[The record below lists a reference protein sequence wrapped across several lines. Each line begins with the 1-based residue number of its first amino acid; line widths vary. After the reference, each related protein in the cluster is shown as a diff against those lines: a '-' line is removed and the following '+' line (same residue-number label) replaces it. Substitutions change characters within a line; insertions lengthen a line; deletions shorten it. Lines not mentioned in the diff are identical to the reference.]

1 MKHLYVIALFCL
13 TSLLLPAQ
21 TLPGTGLMCADD
33 RYVKVPL
40 LPSYTGVKFDEIPI
54 KISMKKYA
62 PVPGDQGAL
71 GTCVGWAAGYHAL
84 TMLRAISTNQTDRSV
99 ITKKANSA
107 AFVYNQIKIS
117 EADCQRGAYM
127 EDALALLKDKGD
139 CLEESFNYTKADC
152 LSKPIPKLIAE
163 AAMYRIQD
171 FAAVFETD
179 ENGKEKVNK
188 ICKVL
193 AQKIPIVVGVGVTKS
208 FLSIAPGATRWNAGA
223 EEQVESYHAMVVT
236 GYDNVEKRFELL
248 NSFGPGW
255 GNGGFISISYSDFE
269 RLCRYAYV
277 LLMEENKQKV
287 DFLTAGTD
295 ASALPSVQAEENN
308 LLTGEFVFRRPT
320 GYATAADGRELLL
333 FEEVSTVRNSETGL
347 YTPNQPNF
355 AVGDIFQLLARDIP
369 RGRYIYV
376 FSCDPKGK
384 VNLHFPKVNRHGAT
398 ADFVLD
404 RTAEIAL
411 PTETTGLQLPMPGED
426 YLCVLYSYTKI
437 VNIAD
442 RIQALQKSETAFQNR
457 ISDVFKDVLIP
468 TADVRY
474 QPDKMS
480 FQAIVKSGKGA
491 VATAIVLK
499 VTAE

>member
-1 MKHLYVIALFCL
+1 MKQLFIIASFCL
-13 TSLLLPAQ
+13 VSLQFVAQVPA
-21 TLPGTGLMCADD
+21 GTGLLCTDD
-33 RYVKVPL
+33 RYIQVPL
-40 LPSYTGVKFDEIPI
+40 LPTYTGVKFDEIPI
-54 KISMKKYA
+54 KISLKKYA

-84 TMLRAISTNQTDRSV
+84 TMLRAIRTKQTDRSI

-127 EDALALLKDKGD
+127 EDALTLLKTKGD
-139 CLEESFNYTKADC
+139 CLEESFNYGKADC
-152 LSKPIPKLIAE
+152 LSKPIPKLLAE

-171 FAAVFETD
+171 FAAVFEAE

-193 AQKIPIVVGVGVTKS
+193 ARKIPVVVGMGVTKS
-208 FLSIAPGATRWNAGA
+208 FLNIAPGAVRWNADA
-223 EEQVESYHAMVVT
+223 EEPVDSYHAMVVT

-277 LLMEENKQKV
+277 LLMEDGQTV
-287 DFLTAGTD
+287 DFVAAGTD
-295 ASALPSVQAEENN
+295 SSTLPSVQAEENN

-320 GYATAADGRELLL
+320 GYASTADGRELLL
-333 FEEVSTVRNSETGL
+333 FEEVPALRNAETGI
-347 YTPNQPNF
+347 YAPVQPSF
-355 AVGDIFQLLARDIP
+355 AVGDVFQLLARNIP
-369 RGRYIYV
+369 RGRYVYV
-376 FSCDPKGK
+376 FSCDPNGK
-384 VNLHFPKVNRHGAT
+384 VDLHFPKTNRHGVT

-404 RTAEIAL
+404 RTAEIAI
-411 PTETTGLQLPMPGED
+411 PTEETALQLPMPGED
-426 YLCVLYSYTKI
+426 YLCILYSHAKI
-437 VNIAD
+437 ANITD
-442 RIQALQKSETAFQNR
+442 RIQLLKQGEGNFPDRLTKVFQ
-457 ISDVFKDVLIP
+457 DVLIP
-468 TADVRY
+468 LVDVRY
-474 QPDKMS
+474 QADKMS
-480 FQAIVKSGKGA
+480 FQAIAKPVKGA
-491 VATAIVLK
+491 IATAVVLK